1 MGGGEGQ
8 TMCIMDNLK
17 VATRMEINLN
27 NCRRIK
33 FGPRLKLNCN
43 IYKIICCGL
52 ILSLV
57 LFPFVL
63 GYGNVG

>member
-57 LFPFVL
+57 
-63 GYGNVG
+63 